1 MKKNFWEEK
10 TLQEMNSQ
18 EWESLCDGCGLCCL
32 EKIETEAGE
41 VYFTDVACRLLDT
54 KTCRCKDYSNRSKK
68 VKDCVKLSA
77 KNTAA
82 FDWLPATCA
91 YKLIH
96 NGKDIPA
103 WHPLISGN
111 KESVHAAG
119 ISVKNRI
126 ISSGS
131 DGEWTVL
138 QKLTD

>member
-126 ISSGS
+126 ISSDS

>member
-54 KTCRCKDYSNRSKK
+54 KTCRCKDYLNRSKR
-68 VKDCVKLSA
+68 VKNCVKLSV

>member
-1 MKKNFWEEK
+1 
-10 TLQEMNSQ
+10 MNSQ

-41 VYFTDVACRLLDT
+41 VYFTDVACRLLDS
-54 KTCRCKDYSNRSKK
+54 KTCRCKDYSNRSKR
-68 VKDCVKLSA
+68 VKDCVRLSA

-82 FDWLPATCA
+82 FDWLPSTCA

-103 WHPLISGN
+103 WHPLISGD
-111 KESVHAAG
+111 KDSVHASG

-126 ISSGS
+126 ISNAS

-138 QKLTD
+138 QKMAD

>member
-1 MKKNFWEEK
+1 VKKNFWEEK

-103 WHPLISGN
+103 WHPLISGT

>member
-103 WHPLISGN
+103 WHPLISGT

>member
-1 MKKNFWEEK
+1 
-10 TLQEMNSQ
+10 MNSQ

>member
-1 MKKNFWEEK
+1 
-10 TLQEMNSQ
+10 MNSQ

-41 VYFTDVACRLLDT
+41 VYFMDVACKLLDS
-54 KTCRCKDYSNRSKK
+54 KTCRCKDYSNRSKR

-77 KNTAA
+77 QNTAA
-82 FDWLPATCA
+82 FDWLPSTCA

-103 WHPLISGN
+103 WHPLISGD
-111 KESVHAAG
+111 KDSVHASG

-126 ISSGS
+126 ISNTS
-131 DGEWTVL
+131 DGEWRVL
-138 QKLTD
+138 QKMTD

>member
-1 MKKNFWEEK
+1 VKKNFWEEK

>member
-1 MKKNFWEEK
+1 MKKFFWEEK
-10 TLQEMNSQ
+10 TLQQMNSQ

-41 VYFTDVACRLLDT
+41 VYFTDVACRLLDS
-54 KTCRCKDYSNRSKK
+54 KTCRCKDYSNRSKR
-68 VKDCVKLSA
+68 VKDCVRLSA
-77 KNTAA
+77 QNTAA
-82 FDWLPATCA
+82 FDWLPSTCA

-103 WHPLISGN
+103 WHPLISGD
-111 KESVHAAG
+111 KDSVHASG

-126 ISSGS
+126 ISNAS

-138 QKLTD
+138 QKMAD